1 MKKFCIVFLF
11 TLLSSSSFGQNPFY
25 QQKISEFGQMRPVDS
40 TDVVMVGDGL
50 TEYAG
55 DWNKLLQWR
64 HIRNRGI
71 AGDRIK
77 GVASRLHSVLQGKP
91 KALFL
96 MAGTNDILEKETL
109 PTVLHDYI
117 DLINL
122 VRETSPETKLYVQSL
137 LPVNETFSNEK
148 LSGMT
153 NTIASFNVQLRHYCE
168 RHHVGYINIFKRF
181 VRHGTNEM
189 RRELTS
195 DGLHLTPFGYKV
207 WAFELK
213 KYLLDLEP

>member
-96 MAGTNDILEKETL
+96 MAGTNDILEKETF

-168 RHHVGYINIFKRF
+168 RHRVGYINIFKRF

-213 KYLLDLEP
+213 KYLLDLKP

>member
-77 GVASRLHSVLQGKP
+77 EVASRLHSVLQGKP

-122 VRETSPETKLYVQSL
+122 VRKTSPETKLYVQSL

-213 KYLLDLEP
+213 KYLLDLKP

>member
-109 PTVLHDYI
+109 STVLHDYI

-213 KYLLDLEP
+213 KYLLDLKP

>member
-25 QQKISEFGQMRPVDS
+25 QQKISEFSQMRPVDS

-137 LPVNETFSNEK
+137 LPINETFSNEK

-213 KYLLDLEP
+213 KYLLDLKP

>member
-109 PTVLHDYI
+109 PTVLYDYI

-168 RHHVGYINIFKRF
+168 RHRVGYINIFKRF

-213 KYLLDLEP
+213 KYLLDLKP